1 MFCPLSSNYIIKLIQ
16 KPTKPALFLMKQ
28 LLDKCSK
35 FFLFLAFTSILL
47 LQNVLAQ
54 KIEII
59 SDPKNISLDQNFI
72 ITITI
77 PFQKKIK
84 IGNFPEINDFSKKE
98 TQFDHQDSLITIFQH
113 YRPRKTGN
121 FQLDPFNIYINDEY
135 LVYDQTTHINV
146 TKASGNT
153 PKESPSK
160 ETDNKN
166 FETAPI
172 QSRLYI
178 TSSKTE
184 VYKNETFEVKL
195 YLEISSENDLE
206 FNFID
211 LQQQLNVITKK
222 ITPENGLHQFQ
233 NFGII
238 STDTTSQG
246 NTKTFLLTNM
256 LIAASTTETMIIPS
270 LSFNFLTYDKRR
282 SKGLIERRDNIIK
295 LSSAPY
301 KIQIKDLPEEY
312 SHLSPGNFTL
322 QETTSRN
329 HITVNQSFSYQFIVM
344 STSQN
349 LFYSKPNIIPHK
361 SAIIIPETKSKNG
374 LINNKH
380 HFSYQIVPT
389 QTGSLK
395 LKDLFYWP
403 YFNTRT
409 NSPDTLKPT
418 KIVQVYGK
426 SSQNS
431 LNYRDSPFYKEI
443 DSEDAVLRPIRKDNM
458 LNLFTNLVI
467 LFMFAVTAILIIR
480 K

>member
-1 MFCPLSSNYIIKLIQ
+1 
-16 KPTKPALFLMKQ
+16 MKQ

-35 FFLFLAFTSILL
+35 LFIFLTFTSILL
-47 LQNVLAQ
+47 LQNVMAQ
-54 KIEII
+54 KIEIS
-59 SDPKNISLDQNFI
+59 SDPQNVHLDQDFI
-72 ITITI
+72 ITITV

-98 TQFDHQDSLITIFQH
+98 SRFDHQDSLITIVQH
-113 YRPRKTGN
+113 YRPRKTGR
-121 FQLDPFNIYINDEY
+121 FQLDPFSVYINDEY
-135 LVYDQTTHINV
+135 LTYDQTTHINV
-146 TKASGNT
+146 TKTSGST
-153 PKESPSK
+153 PKENPLK

-166 FETAPI
+166 FETEPI

-178 TSSKTE
+178 TSNKTE
-184 VYKNETFEVKL
+184 VYKNEAFEIKL

-222 ITPENGLHQFQ
+222 IIPENGLYQFQ

-238 STDTTSQG
+238 STDTTSPDK
-246 NTKTFLLTNM
+246 TKTFLLTNM
-256 LIAASTTETMIIPS
+256 LIAAGTTETMIIPS

-312 SHLSPGNFTL
+312 SHLSPGNFIL

-329 HITVNQSFSYQFIVM
+329 HITVNQSFSYQFIVI

-349 LFYSKPNIIPHK
+349 LFYSNPNIIPHR
-361 SAIIIPETKSKNG
+361 SAIVIPETKSKNS
-374 LINNKH
+374 LVNDKNQY
-380 HFSYQIVPT
+380 FSYQIVPT

-409 NSPDTLKPT
+409 NSPDTLKPS

-426 SSQNS
+426 SNQNS
-431 LNYRDSPFYKEI
+431 LSYRDSPFYKEI